1 MKKTI
6 FLLLTLVLCV
16 SLSACGVTGENTSI
30 EPTFETITDVQTD
43 HPLLQEFICEWEYR
57 GDYAQSYPFSKLEVN
72 QDGTCLADG
81 QAAAWKISD
90 RTSDDNL
97 YIDILIDAEA
107 IGTICFYDWNDQI
120 SFSFPELPFNPG
132 DQWVNVAAEE
142 AAINELLA
150 SWSDVL
156 YGQWEV
162 FHRDDVGKID
172 PVIVCDDGTVK
183 IGDQTYTWE
192 LGENWSYLTNEL
204 DIMIL
209 DGATML
215 YEMKLWWEE
224 GDIHG
229 QLKDTNNDYII
240 LYKPSYYE
248 ILTITVDNIYDYF
261 EMINTWQEER
271 NGFGEVTDVRMW
283 SEFVLKEPYASRVSY
298 VNHRA
303 GVEPVVDRGA
313 IEWRYQQ
320 GSFDILLND
329 DHTFTLE
336 NCVSKSEKTEIS
348 GGDGFTRSS
357 YRFEVPRTSGWYQ
370 PGEDL
375 DVEQWRAHND
385 NGYFDF
391 EVVRVQVA
399 IYLIPEE

>member
-81 QAAAWKISD
+81 QIAAWRISD
-90 RTSDDNL
+90 RSTDENL
-97 YIDILIDAEA
+97 YIDILINAEA
-107 IGTICFYDWNDQI
+107 IGTICIYEWNDQI

-150 SWSDVL
+150 SWADVL

-162 FHRDDVGKID
+162 FDRDDVGKID
-172 PVIVCDDGTVK
+172 PVIVCDDRTVK
-183 IGDQTYTWE
+183 IGDQTFSWE
-192 LGENWSYLTNEL
+192 LNENWMYLTNEL
-204 DIMIL
+204 RIIIR

-215 YEMKLWWEE
+215 YEMTLWWEE

-229 QLKDTNNDYII
+229 QFKDANHEYII

-248 ILTITVDNIYDYF
+248 ILTITVDNIHDYF
-261 EMINTWQEER
+261 EMVTTWEETR
-271 NGFGEVTDVRMW
+271 NGFGELELVETGSD
-283 SEFVLKEPYASRVSY
+283 FVLKETYASRVSY
-298 VNHRA
+298 LNDDSFDWN
-303 GVEPVVDRGA
+303 VVDAGA
-313 IEWRYQQ
+313 IEWRFQV
-320 GSFDILLND
+320 GSFDVILNE

-336 NCVSKSEKTEIS
+336 NCVSKWEKTAIY
-348 GGDGFTRSS
+348 GGNGSANNGYHFT
-357 YRFEVPRTSGWYQ
+357 VPYTFDWYQ

-375 DVEQWRAHND
+375 DVEQWRAHN
-385 NGYFDF
+385 NEGYFDF
-391 EVVRVQVA
+391 EVVRVKLTL
-399 IYLIPEE
+399 YLIPEE

>member
-1 MKKTI
+1 MKKAI
-6 FLLLTLVLCV
+6 SLLLTLVLCV

-30 EPTFETITDVQTD
+30 EPTLATMADVWTD

-81 QAAAWKISD
+81 QVATWKISD
-90 RTSDDNL
+90 RSTDENL

-107 IGTICFYDWNDQI
+107 IGTICIYEWNDQI

-150 SWSDVL
+150 SWADVL

-162 FHRDDVGKID
+162 FFQDDVGKID
-172 PVIVCDDGTVK
+172 PVIVCDDRTVK

-192 LGENWSYLTNEL
+192 LGESWRYITNEL
-204 DIMIL
+204 DIVIL
-209 DGATML
+209 DGETML

-229 QLKDTNNDYII
+229 QLKDPNNEYII
-240 LYKPSYYE
+240 LCKPSYYE
-248 ILTITVDNIYDYF
+248 VLTITMDNIYEYF
-261 EMINTWQEER
+261 EMVNTWEKEELY
-271 NGFGEVTDVRMW
+271 GFDELVEVYTW
-283 SEFVLKEPYASRVSY
+283 SEFVLKEPYATRFSY
-298 VNHRA
+298 VNNRE
-303 GVEPVVDRGA
+303 GFEPAIGRGA
-313 IEWRYQQ
+313 IEWRFQV
-320 GSFDILLND
+320 GSFDVLLND

-336 NCVSKSEKTEIS
+336 NCVSERETTEERGGYGTKSS
-348 GGDGFTRSS
+348 F
-357 YRFEVPRTSGWYQ
+357 RFEVPRTWSRYKS
-370 PGEDL
+370 GEDL
-375 DVEQWRAHND
+375 DVEQWRAHAD

-391 EVVRVQVA
+391 EVVRVKLSL
-399 IYLIPEE
+399 YLIPEE